1 MIIRLGWW
9 IKIGSGKAVRVV
21 NCMYD
26 TVYFYSDKTGTHYQR
41 NVNNFLKKYK
51 PKGE

>member
-1 MIIRLGWW
+1 MEIRLGLWK
-9 IKIGSGKAVRVV
+9 KINGRKIVKVV
-21 NCMYD
+21 NCMYN

-41 NVNNFLKKYK
+41 NVNNFIKKYK